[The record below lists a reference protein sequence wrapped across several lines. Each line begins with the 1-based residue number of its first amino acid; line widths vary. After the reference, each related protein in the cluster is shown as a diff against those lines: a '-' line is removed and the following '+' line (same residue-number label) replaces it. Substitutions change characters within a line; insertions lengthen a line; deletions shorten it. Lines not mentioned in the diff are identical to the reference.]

1 MGRILKKILFF
12 GILSVLILQQAF
24 PAFGSSLQQIV
35 RNVRASVVTVFAG
48 PVTGTG
54 FVVAPTGYAITCAHV
69 VDSMGSVNIKTYSGA
84 TSLAKVKYL
93 DKSKDIAVLEIMG
106 NLKIPNLSLAKKN
119 PSLGED
125 IFVIGTPRGLEQT
138 LSKGIISSVRT
149 QGADNIIQFDAAVSS
164 GSSGSP
170 VFNMQGEVVGIVQA
184 SLTDSQNLNFAFA
197 STSIIPIISRLPG
210 QTPKITAST
219 KKDPQQKTPTQATP
233 TASGKV
239 IEKMIRNYINGY
251 LETHDYTPF
260 FVNELV
266 KNYLGEEDAV
276 HYYFKMMEE
285 VPIYILVTGSLIDT
299 SGRELKP
306 SKDFNDIT
314 DMMSK
319 ASFLSIPINKY
330 LVLAE
335 ETKRLI
341 YESSDEYRRLS
352 NKVYELERMIS
363 SEWTTRSDLRR
374 YLPALY
380 EAQDERHL
388 FYKNVKQKVKRK
400 MEVLYD
406 MMENDLR
413 VLSKQL

>member
-1 MGRILKKILFF
+1 MLKKILFF

-106 NLKIPNLSLAKKN
+106 NLKIPNLSLAKKT

-219 KKDPQQKTPTQATP
+219 KKDPQQKTPTQATS

-251 LETHDYTPF
+251 LETYDYEAF

-266 KNYLGEEDAV
+266 KNYLDDEMGMR
-276 HYYFKMMEE
+276 HYFIMMER
-285 VPIYILVTGSLIDT
+285 VRKHIRGTCSVFLLIDR
-299 SGRELKP
+299 SGTKLKP
-306 SKDFNDIT
+306 SREFNLIT
-314 DMMSK
+314 DIMSK
-319 ASFLSIPINKY
+319 ANFLSIPINKY

-335 ETKRLI
+335 EIKRLI
-341 YESSDEYRRLS
+341 YESSDEYSRLS
-352 NKVYELERMIS
+352 NKVLELERMTSRVWS
-363 SEWTTRSDLRR
+363 SWPDRGRH
-374 YLPALY
+374 LPALR
-380 EAQDERHL
+380 EARHECSL
-388 FYKNVKQKVKRK
+388 FYENVEQKVKRK
-400 MEVLYD
+400 MEILYD

-413 VLSKQL
+413 ILAKQL

>member
-1 MGRILKKILFF
+1 
-12 GILSVLILQQAF
+12 
-24 PAFGSSLQQIV
+24 
-35 RNVRASVVTVFAG
+35 
-48 PVTGTG
+48 
-54 FVVAPTGYAITCAHV
+54 
-69 VDSMGSVNIKTYSGA
+69 
-84 TSLAKVKYL
+84 
-93 DKSKDIAVLEIMG
+93 
-106 NLKIPNLSLAKKN
+106 
-119 PSLGED
+119 
-125 IFVIGTPRGLEQT
+125 
-138 LSKGIISSVRT
+138 
-149 QGADNIIQFDAAVSS
+149 
-164 GSSGSP
+164 
-170 VFNMQGEVVGIVQA
+170 
-184 SLTDSQNLNFAFA
+184 
-197 STSIIPIISRLPG
+197 
-210 QTPKITAST
+210 
-219 KKDPQQKTPTQATP
+219 
-233 TASGKV
+233 
-239 IEKMIRNYINGY
+239 
-251 LETHDYTPF
+251 
-260 FVNELV
+260 
-266 KNYLGEEDAV
+266 
-276 HYYFKMMEE
+276 MMEE